1 MERVEFISEEESII
15 NEDGTRTETMM
26 LNMGPQHPATH
37 GVLRIVLHLDGEMV
51 VKAVPYIGYLHRG
64 IEKLCEHITYQQCI
78 PYTDRMDYIASI
90 CSNIGYILAVEK
102 LLGIEDEIP
111 ERAKIAEVIL
121 FELGRIESH
130 LIGIGT
136 HALDLGAMS
145 AFLYCFK
152 ERERI
157 YDILETVCG
166 ARLTTSY
173 PRVGG
178 LPLDLPENFEEIVRN
193 FLKIFPKT
201 LSEVEKLLTR
211 NRIWIERTKGV
222 AVISAEDAVDLGLS
236 GPALRGSGV
245 PYDVRKA
252 TPYLGYE
259 NYDFEVPVANEGDAY
274 SRYLC
279 RVEEMHQSLKI
290 IQQAIDN
297 LPDGPYIADL
307 PDIVLPEKE
316 LTYTKMES
324 LIRHFV
330 IVYEGF
336 KPPAGEIQHAVEN
349 PKGELS
355 YYLISDGSGI
365 PYRMRVRGPSFV
377 NLQALSQMVEGSL
390 VADVIASIGSLDI
403 VLGEIDR

>member
-377 NLQALSQMVEGSL
+377 NMQALSQMVEGSL

>member
-1 MERVEFISEEESII
+1 MERVEFVSEEAYYDPETG
-15 NEDGTRTETMM
+15 ERTETMM

-37 GVLRIVLHLDGEMV
+37 GVLRVVLNLDGEVV
-51 VKAVPYIGYLHRG
+51 VKAVPHVGYLHRG
-64 IEKLCEHITYQQCI
+64 IEKLCENITYQQCL
-78 PYTDRMDYIASI
+78 PYTDRMDYLASI
-90 CSNIGYILAVEK
+90 CNNIGYILAVEK
-102 LLGIEDEIP
+102 LLGMEDDIP
-111 ERAKIAEVIL
+111 ERAKVAEVIM

-130 LIGIGT
+130 LVAIGT
-136 HALDLGAMS
+136 NGLDLGAMS
-145 AFLYCFK
+145 AFLFCFK

-178 LPLDLPENFEEIVRN
+178 LPLDLPDNFEEVVRN
-193 FLKIFPKT
+193 FLKEFQKT
-201 LSEVEKLLTR
+201 INEVDKLLSR
-211 NRIWIERTKGV
+211 NKIWIERTKGV
-222 AVISAEDAVDLGLS
+222 AQISAEDALDLGLT

-252 TPYLGYE
+252 NPYLGYE
-259 NYDFEVPVANEGDAY
+259 NYDFEVPVMNEGDAY
-274 SRYLC
+274 ARFLC
-279 RVEEMHQSLKI
+279 RLEEMNQSLKI
-290 IQQAIDN
+290 IEQAINN
-297 LPDGPYIADL
+297 LPDGPYIADR

-316 LTYTKMES
+316 LTYTRMES

-336 KPPAGEIQHAVEN
+336 KPPAGEVQHAVEN

-355 YYLISDGSGI
+355 YYLVSDGTGK

-377 NLQALSQMVEGSL
+377 NMQALPQMVEGRL
-390 VADVIASIGSLDI
+390 VADVIAAIGSLDI

>member
-1 MERVEFISEEESII
+1 MERVEFISEEEVII

-37 GVLRIVLHLDGEMV
+37 GVLRIVLHLDGEIV

-222 AVISAEDAVDLGLS
+222 AVISAEDAVDLGLT

-259 NYDFEVPVANEGDAY
+259 NYDFEVPIANEGDAY

>member
-1 MERVEFISEEESII
+1 MERVEFISEEEVVI

-37 GVLRIVLHLDGEMV
+37 GVLRIVLHLDGETV

-64 IEKLCEHITYQQCI
+64 IEKLCEHITYQQCL
-78 PYTDRMDYIASI
+78 PYTDRMDYLASI
-90 CSNIGYILAVEK
+90 CNNIGYILAVEK

-111 ERAKIAEVIL
+111 ERAKTAEVIL

-130 LIGIGT
+130 LVGIGT
-136 HALDLGAMS
+136 NALDLGAMS

-178 LPLDLPENFEEIVRN
+178 LPLDLPDNFEEKVGN

-201 LSEVEKLLTR
+201 LSEVENLLTR
-211 NRIWIERTKGV
+211 NRIWIDRTKGV
-222 AVISAEDAVDLGLS
+222 AVISAEDAIDLGLS

-259 NYDFEVPVANEGDAY
+259 NYDFEVPVATEGDAY

-279 RVEEMHQSLKI
+279 RMEEMRQSLKI
-290 IQQAIDN
+290 IQQALDN
-297 LPDGPYIADL
+297 LPDGPFIADL

-355 YYLISDGSGI
+355 YYLISDGTGK

-377 NLQALSQMVEGSL
+377 NMQALSKMVEGSL
-390 VADVIASIGSLDI
+390 VADVIAAIGSLDI

>member
-1 MERVEFISEEESII
+1 MERVEFISAEATHNPETGE
-15 NEDGTRTETMM
+15 RTETMM

-37 GVLRIVLHLDGEMV
+37 GVLRVVLHLDGEVV

-78 PYTDRMDYIASI
+78 PYTDRMDYLASI
-90 CSNIGYILAVEK
+90 CNNIGYILSVEK

-111 ERAKIAEVIL
+111 ERAKFAEVIL

-130 LIGIGT
+130 LVGIGT
-136 HALDLGAMS
+136 NALDLGAMS

-178 LPLDLPENFEEIVRN
+178 LPLDLPENFEEVVGN
-193 FLKIFPKT
+193 FLKVFPET
-201 LSEVEKLLTR
+201 LTEVDKLLTR
-211 NRIWIERTKGV
+211 NKIWIERTKDV
-222 AVISAEDAVDLGLS
+222 AVISAEDAVSLGLT

-252 TPYLGYE
+252 MPYLGYE

-274 SRYLC
+274 ARYLC
-279 RVEEMHQSLKI
+279 RLEEMHQSLKI
-290 IQQAIDN
+290 IEQALAN

-336 KPPAGEIQHAVEN
+336 KPPAGEVQHAVEN

-355 YYLISDGSGI
+355 YYLVSDGTGK

-377 NLQALSQMVEGSL
+377 NMQALSQMVQGSL
-390 VADVIASIGSLDI
+390 VADVIAAIGSLDI

>member
-1 MERVEFISEEESII
+1 MERIEFIEEDII
-15 NEDGTRTETMM
+15 REDGLTTETML
-26 LNMGPQHPATH
+26 LNLGPQHPSTH
-37 GVLRIVLHLDGEMV
+37 GVLRVVLHLDGELV
-51 VKAVPYIGYLHRG
+51 VKAIPYVGYLHRG

-78 PYTDRMDYIASI
+78 PYTDRMDYLASI
-90 CSNIGYILAVEK
+90 CNNIGYILAVEK

-111 ERAKIAEVIL
+111 ERAKVAEVIM

-130 LIGIGT
+130 LVGIGT
-136 HALDLGAMS
+136 NAMDLGAMS

-178 LPLDLPENFEEIVRN
+178 LPLDLPENFSEVIRN
-193 FLKIFPKT
+193 FISVFPSTLKEVDSL
-201 LSEVEKLLTR
+201 LSR

-222 AVISAEDAVDLGLS
+222 AVISAEDAVDYGLT

-252 TPYLGYE
+252 MPYLDYE

-274 SRYLC
+274 ARYMC
-279 RVEEMHQSLKI
+279 RLEEMNQSLKI
-290 IQQAIDN
+290 IEQGIDN
-297 LPDGPYIADL
+297 LPDGPYAADL
-307 PDIVLPEKE
+307 PDVVLPKKE
-316 LTYTKMES
+316 LTYTRMES

-330 IVYEGF
+330 LVYEGF
-336 KPPAGEIQHAVEN
+336 KPPAGEVQHVVEN
-349 PKGELS
+349 PKGELG
-355 YYLISDGSGI
+355 YYLVSDGTGK
-365 PYRMRVRGPSFV
+365 PYRFRVRGPSFV
-377 NLQALSQMVEGSL
+377 NMQALPLMAEGRL
-390 VADVIASIGSLDI
+390 LADVVAAIGSLDI

>member
-1 MERVEFISEEESII
+1 MERLELVTEKD
-15 NEDGTRTETMM
+15 NQDGTREESLM
-26 LNMGPQHPATH
+26 LNMGPQHPSTH
-37 GVLRIVLHLDGEMV
+37 GVLRVVLHLDGEIV
-51 VKAVPYIGYLHRG
+51 QKAVPHVGYLHRG
-64 IEKLCEHITYQQCI
+64 IEKLCENITYQQCL

-90 CSNIGYILAVEK
+90 CNNIGFILTVEK
-102 LLGIEDEIP
+102 LLGIQEEVP
-111 ERAKIAEVIL
+111 ERARVTEVIL
-121 FELGRIESH
+121 SELGRIESH
-130 LIGIGT
+130 LLGIGT
-136 HALDLGAMS
+136 NAMDLGAMS

-157 YDILETVCG
+157 YEILEMVCG

-178 LPLDLPENFEEIVRN
+178 LPKDLPEDFEDVVRN

-201 LSEVEKLLTR
+201 LNEVDKLLTR
-211 NRIWIERTKGV
+211 NKIWINRTKGV
-222 AVISAEDAVDLGLS
+222 AYIGAEDAVDLGLT

-252 TPYLGYE
+252 IPYLGYE
-259 NYDFEVPVANEGDAY
+259 NYDFDIPVANEGDAY

-279 RVEEMHQSLKI
+279 RLEEMRQSMKI
-290 IQQAIDN
+290 IEQALDN

-307 PDIVLPEKE
+307 PDIVLPEKQDV
-316 LTYTKMES
+316 YTKMES

-330 IVYEGF
+330 IVYNGFNAPEG
-336 KPPAGEIQHAVEN
+336 EVYHCVEN
-349 PKGELS
+349 PKGELG
-355 YYLISDGSGI
+355 YYLVSDGTGK

-377 NLQALSQMVEGSL
+377 NMQALPYMVKGAYL
-390 VADVIASIGSLDI
+390 ADVVAAIGSLDI

>member
-1 MERVEFISEEESII
+1 MERVELIS
-15 NEDGTRTETMM
+15 NETHQVQDGMRTETLM

-37 GVLRIVLHLDGEMV
+37 GVLRVVLHLDGEVV
-51 VKAVPYIGYLHRG
+51 VKAVPHVGYLHRG
-64 IEKLCEHITYQQCI
+64 IEKLCEHITYQQCL
-78 PYTDRMDYIASI
+78 PYTDRMDYLASI
-90 CSNIGYILAVEK
+90 CNNIGFILTVEK
-102 LLGIEDEIP
+102 LLGIEEDVP
-111 ERAKIAEVIL
+111 ERAKTAEVLL

-130 LIGIGT
+130 LVGIGT
-136 HALDLGAMS
+136 NALDLGAMS

-157 YDILETVCG
+157 YDVLETVCG

-178 LPLDLPENFEEIVRN
+178 LPLDLPDNFEEVVTN
-193 FLKIFPKT
+193 FIEIFPKT
-201 LSEVEKLLTR
+201 LAEIDKLLTR

-222 AVISAEDAVDLGLS
+222 AVISGEDAIDLGLT

-252 TPYLGYE
+252 MPYLGYE
-259 NYDFEVPVANEGDAY
+259 NYDFEVPIASDGDAY

-279 RVEEMHQSLKI
+279 RLEEMNQSLLI
-290 IQQAIDN
+290 IKQALSN

-316 LTYTKMES
+316 LTYTRMES

-330 IVYEGF
+330 LVYEGF
-336 KPPAGEIQHAVEN
+336 KPPEEEIQHAVEN

-355 YYLISDGSGI
+355 YYLVSDGSGQ

-377 NLQALSQMVEGSL
+377 NLQALSQMTEGSL
-390 VADVIASIGSLDI
+390 VADVIAAIGSLDI

>member
-1 MERVEFISEEESII
+1 
-15 NEDGTRTETMM
+15 
-26 LNMGPQHPATH
+26 
-37 GVLRIVLHLDGEMV
+37 
-51 VKAVPYIGYLHRG
+51 
-64 IEKLCEHITYQQCI
+64 
-78 PYTDRMDYIASI
+78 MDYLASI
-90 CSNIGYILAVEK
+90 CNNIGFVLAVEK
-102 LLGIEDEIP
+102 LLGIQDAIP
-111 ERAKIAEVIL
+111 ERAKTAEVIM

-130 LIGIGT
+130 LVGIGT
-136 HALDLGAMS
+136 NALDLGAMS

-178 LPLDLPENFEEIVRN
+178 LPLDLPDDFEEKIRN
-193 FLKIFPKT
+193 FLKAFPKT
-201 LSEVEKLLTR
+201 LAEVDKLLTR
-211 NRIWIERTKGV
+211 NRIWIDRTKGV
-222 AVISAEDAVDLGLS
+222 ACISAEDAVDLGLT
-236 GPALRGSGV
+236 GPAVRGSGV

-259 NYDFEVPVANEGDAY
+259 NYDFDVPVATEGDAY

-279 RVEEMHQSLKI
+279 RLEEMSQSLRI
-290 IQQAIDN
+290 IRQAIDN
-297 LPDGPYIADL
+297 LPDGPYAADL
-307 PDIVLPEKE
+307 PDVVLPEKK

-330 IVYEGF
+330 LVYEGF
-336 KPPAGEIQHAVEN
+336 KPDEGEVQMAVEN

-355 YYLISDGSGI
+355 YYLISDGSGK

-377 NLQALSQMVEGSL
+377 NMQALSKMVEGSL
-390 VADVIASIGSLDI
+390 IADVIAAIGSLDI